1 MAKPVFICIQGVY
14 LINLAH
20 ITSIEINIDG
30 DGVITDYEVTTS
42 DGNGAYTV
50 DDPAEMKKL
59 RSLIE
64 VVY

>member
-1 MAKPVFICIQGVY
+1 MDRPVFVSIQGVY
-14 LINLAH
+14 LINLAQ

-42 DGNGAYTV
+42 DGHAYTV
-50 DDPAEMKKL
+50 DDPAEIKKL

-64 VVY
+64 VID